1 MCNDVNFKNGVKVSF
16 STQITISE
24 CVGRAL
30 DALVGC
36 GDDAFIEHFK
46 EKLGTHYIRDH
57 EKGLREF
64 FATVR
69 SEILPQLHTVDE
81 LRKVANLPRPE
92 GGFYSEWQA
101 RQKGIT

>member
-1 MCNDVNFKNGVKVSF
+1 MIDQKLIEKVYSL
-16 STQITISE
+16 TYI
-24 CVGRAL
+24 GRGFH
-30 DALVGC
+30 ALVGY

-46 EKLGTHYIRDH
+46 EKLGTSYIRDH
-57 EKGLREF
+57 EKGLKEF

-81 LRKVANLPRPE
+81 LRKVANLPSPD
-92 GGFYSEWQA
+92 GQFYSEWQA